1 MRFFLFIVL
10 IIILMLAIRMFAGRA
25 QAFLKNIQAQANPNQ
40 PPAARHSQET
50 ESMVQCAHCH
60 IHLPRSEACLINGK
74 TWCSEDHAR
83 LGQK

>member
-10 IIILMLAIRMFAGRA
+10 IIILMLAIRIFAGRV
-25 QAFLKNIQAQANPNQ
+25 QALFKNIQSNQNQ
-40 PPAARHSQET
+40 PPASRPNQES

-60 IHLPRSEACLINGK
+60 IHLPRSEACIKDGK
-74 TWCSEDHAR
+74 IWCSEEHAR

>member
-1 MRFFLFIVL
+1 MRFLLFIILV
-10 IIILMLAIRMFAGRA
+10 IILMLAIRIFAGRV
-25 QAFLKNIQAQANPNQ
+25 QTLFKNMQSNTSP
-40 PPAARHSQET
+40 PPATRQNQTS

-74 TWCSEDHAR
+74 TWCSEEHAR

>member
-10 IIILMLAIRMFAGRA
+10 IIILMLAIRMFAGR
-25 QAFLKNIQAQANPNQ
+25 IQAIFKNRQSPSHQ
-40 PPAARHSQET
+40 PPATRQNQAS

-60 IHLPRSEACLINGK
+60 IHLPRSEALLKDGK
-74 TWCSEDHAR
+74 TWCSEEHAR